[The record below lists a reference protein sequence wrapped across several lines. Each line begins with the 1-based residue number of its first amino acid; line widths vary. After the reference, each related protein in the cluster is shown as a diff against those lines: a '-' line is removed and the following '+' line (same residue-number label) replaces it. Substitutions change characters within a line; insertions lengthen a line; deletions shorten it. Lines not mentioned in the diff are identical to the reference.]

1 MPSTTTRRTPAAL
14 AWAALALSTLAALP
28 PPALAA
34 AAGFDCLIE
43 PSQVVELRA
52 PVDGIIGSV
61 LVQRGDVLRKGQ
73 LLVELQSA
81 AERLAVESARYRS
94 QMDGQTTTARNRI
107 DYATK
112 KLARVTS
119 LLQENYITA
128 QARDEAEAERLL
140 AQSELQVAL
149 ENRELAKID
158 HKRAQEQ
165 LAQRTLSSPFNGVV
179 VDRLLNPGDLAE
191 SGSGRKAVLKVAQ
204 IDPMKV
210 DVVLPAALFGQIKV
224 GQRASVVALVGG
236 TRYPASVRL
245 VDRLID
251 SASATFVA
259 RLDLANPQLQVPGG
273 SRCHATFDGLAG
285 PATRP

>member
-1 MPSTTTRRTPAAL
+1 MPSTTNRATL
-14 AWAALALSTLAALP
+14 ATLALSALAALP
-28 PPALAA
+28 LPTLAA

-73 LLVELQSA
+73 LLVELQSS

-94 QMDGQTTTARNRI
+94 QMDGQATTARNRI

-112 KLARVTS
+112 KLARLTS

-149 ENRELAKID
+149 ENRELAKIE

-191 SGSGRKAVLKVAQ
+191 SGSGRKAVLKLAQ

-236 TRYPASVRL
+236 GRYPASVRI

-285 PATRP
+285 PAARP

>member
-1 MPSTTTRRTPAAL
+1 MPSTTTRAVRATLAL
-14 AWAALALSTLAALP
+14 ATLAALP
-28 PPALAA
+28 LPTLAA

-73 LLVELQSA
+73 LLVELQSS

-94 QMDGQTTTARNRI
+94 QMDGQATTARNRI

-112 KLARVTS
+112 KLARLTS

-149 ENRELAKID
+149 ENRELAKIE

-191 SGSGRKAVLKVAQ
+191 SGSGRKAVLKLAQ

-236 TRYPASVRL
+236 GRYPASVRI

-285 PATRP
+285 PAARP